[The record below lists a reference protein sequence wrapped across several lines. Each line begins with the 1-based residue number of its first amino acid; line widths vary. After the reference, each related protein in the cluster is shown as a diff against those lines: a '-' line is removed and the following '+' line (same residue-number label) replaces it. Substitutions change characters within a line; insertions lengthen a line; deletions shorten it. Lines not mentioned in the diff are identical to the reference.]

1 MADNVKGAPSANNGE
16 RYYRSTF
23 FSDAFLDNATQV
35 GSHPNTVTSNVARSG
50 QLGIGIRA
58 SKLDGATPMVFHPT
72 QVVLLQAPSMWD
84 MYPQKQD
91 VLRALIET
99 HAKSISGIDVNYTLN
114 TTQTPVGHDG
124 QQLEIPTNTTRAAVS
139 PSMTFIEYTG
149 CPIFNLIKD
158 WMFEINHP
166 DTNYSSLPA
175 QVLNTGAVPMW
186 SVSSYSMSIALIQYD
201 PSGIP
206 ERVQDGAIILNM
218 FPKETSNF
226 GFERQIGQSKTM
238 ERTISFSGIIQHN
251 EQTKQLAMNIAKM
264 LQQHRANANF
274 LLPGLGATTSADGAI
289 DPKIRAYGSLEYEL
303 GSTAHSGVPG
313 ALQQYTFQGTGLP
326 DTPSPGG
333 GNTLVGSYIAK
344 TEWDA
349 PNHRIAATGAN
360 TPS

>member
-1 MADNVKGAPSANNGE
+1 MATSNSNAGGSS

-23 FSDAFLDNATQV
+23 FSDAFLDNATQM
-35 GSHPNTVTSNVARSG
+35 GAHPNTVVSNVARSG

-58 SKLDGATPMVFHPT
+58 SKLDGATPIVFHPT

-84 MYPQKQD
+84 QYPQKQEC
-91 VLRALIET
+91 LRALIET
-99 HAKSISGIDVNYTLN
+99 HAKSISGIDVSYTLN

-139 PSMTFIEYTG
+139 PSFTFIEYTG
-149 CPIFNLIKD
+149 CPIFNLFKD
-158 WMFEINHP
+158 WICEINHP

-175 QVLNTGAVPMW
+175 QVLNTGSLPMW

-201 PSGIP
+201 PSGLP

-218 FPKETSNF
+218 FPKETSTY
-226 GFERQIGQSKTM
+226 GFERNIGQSKTM
-238 ERTISFSGIIQHN
+238 ERTIPFSGIIQHN

-264 LQQHRANANF
+264 LQMHRANANF
-274 LLPGLGATTSADGAI
+274 SLPGLGATTAVDGAI
-289 DPKIRAYGSLEYEL
+289 DPKIRSYGGLEYEL
-303 GSTAHSGVPG
+303 GSTSKTGVPG
-313 ALQQYTFQGTGLP
+313 ALQQYVYQGTGLP

-333 GNTLVGSYIAK
+333 GDTLVGSYVAK
-344 TEWDA
+344 TETQA
-349 PNHRIAATGAN
+349 SNFRIAATGAN